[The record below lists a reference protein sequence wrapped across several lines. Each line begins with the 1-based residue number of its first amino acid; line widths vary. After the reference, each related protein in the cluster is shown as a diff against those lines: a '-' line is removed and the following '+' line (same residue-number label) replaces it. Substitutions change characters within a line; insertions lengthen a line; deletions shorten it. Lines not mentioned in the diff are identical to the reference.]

1 MENNLSIKHLSKMR
15 RTANVGLY
23 GSIAVAA
30 AVIIFYYASHYRFYL
45 EQSAARNL
53 MLGGCALAVIVVASA
68 LLTINRKP
76 RRLRQMD
83 SVNGRVS
90 AYASMMAS
98 LYTIVFITNAMLS
111 AIILLCH
118 DNTLLMFILISV
130 LLLVLSYPNMYKVKV
145 DLGLTHEQMC
155 DLYGDTYRNAEK
167 PMEGTIVSA
176 PDETPIE
183 ESENDKAE

>member
-45 EQSAARNL
+45 EQSAARSL

-76 RRLRQMD
+76 RRLRQLD
-83 SVNGRVS
+83 SVEERLAGYTSMVS
-90 AYASMMAS
+90 S
-98 LYTIVFITNAMLS
+98 LYTLVFITNVVLC
-111 AIILLCH
+111 AIMLLCH

-155 DLYGDTYRNAEK
+155 DLYGDTYRNAEH
-167 PMEGTIVSA
+167 PAEGTIETVPDDTPNDTDEKASA
-176 PDETPIE
+176 E
-183 ESENDKAE
+183 